1 MKKLAL
7 SLLILASTS
16 HAKEM
21 VGIGEYRFGPDTPT
35 NVACEMAEERAK
47 ENAIAKFS
55 GEDIDAVTFADCHN
69 ESCDVQRETINRTKG
84 YIKNVLR
91 KTQRTNEMQGYTSCV
106 VTLFTEV
113 EKVKDEI
120 RLKLTDD
127 SYNFKER
134 DEVNFRAVPNKPG
147 YLALYN
153 YYNGVYRIVDYQTVA
168 QPEKEVVI
176 PSSRKRRIV
185 ATLPAG
191 ELQSKELV
199 VFLYT
204 ENWVDLKEVY
214 TQAEYKNMLSKIPPH
229 QRDVV
234 NRYVY
239 IVR

>member
-7 SLLILASTS
+7 SLLLVTS
-16 HAKEM
+16 GVYAKDV
-21 VGIGEYRFGPDTPT
+21 VGIGEYRFGPDTAT

-55 GEDIDAVTFADCHN
+55 GEDIDSVTFADCRN
-69 ESCDVQRETINRTKG
+69 ESCDVHRETINQTKG

-91 KTQRTNEMQGYTSCV
+91 KTQRTSEMQGYTSCV
-106 VTLFTEV
+106 VTVYTEI

-120 RLKLTDD
+120 KLKLTDD
-127 SYNFKER
+127 SFKFKER
-134 DEVNFRAVPNKPG
+134 DEVNFRAVANKPG

-168 QPEKEVVI
+168 SFDKEIVI
-176 PSSRKRRIV
+176 PSAKKRKIV

-229 QRDVV
+229 QKDVV